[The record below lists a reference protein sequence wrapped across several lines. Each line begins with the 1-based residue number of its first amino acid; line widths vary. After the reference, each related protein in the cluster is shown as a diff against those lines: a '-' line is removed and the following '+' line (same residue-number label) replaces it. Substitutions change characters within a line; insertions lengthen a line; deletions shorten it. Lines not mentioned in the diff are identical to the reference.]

1 MMEDYQQSYQRSFL
15 VTIGL
20 VLLIAATNLA
30 FTSNPRPDKVNP
42 KVELGRRLFYDQR
55 LSINGARSCASC
67 HAPELAFTDGYRKSL
82 SIDGFN
88 VARNSPSLINA
99 KYLQSLTWADTTIR
113 NYMTQM
119 DGPMFSEHPQEMGW
133 KGNETVLLQ
142 RLNEDQTYQQL
153 LKKVFSNKPLYT
165 TDLVKEAIAA
175 FEETL
180 VSFNAPYDRYLRGQT
195 NALSASARKGAS
207 LFFSGKTKCGVCHEG
222 KLLGGENFANVGL
235 YNVGDTNSYPVTDR
249 GLFNKTGNPED
260 NGSFRIPSLRNVLL
274 TAPYMHD
281 GSVATIEEVIDIYV
295 AGGRNIT
302 DGPYAGDGRKNTRKD
317 MRVKPF
323 TLSVEERKD
332 LIAFLA
338 SLTDSSVLNN
348 PRWKNPFQ

>member
-1 MMEDYQQSYQRSFL
+1 MGYAQQPYQRSFF

-20 VLLIAATNLA
+20 VLIIACVNLA
-30 FTSNPRPDKVNP
+30 FSTNQVAGKVNP
-42 KVELGRRLFYDQR
+42 KLELGRRLFYDQR

-88 VARNSPSLINA
+88 VTRNSPSLINA
-99 KYLQSLTWADTTIR
+99 KYFSSLTWADTTIKDFI
-113 NYMTQM
+113 TQM
-119 DGPMFSEHPQEMGW
+119 DRPMFSEHPQEMGW
-133 KGNETVLLQ
+133 KGNESIILD
-142 RLNEDQTYQQL
+142 RLNQDPVYQQL
-153 LKKVFSNKPLYT
+153 LKQVFPHKKQYT
-165 TDLVKEAIAA
+165 TDLVKNAIAA

-195 NALSASARKGAS
+195 NALSPSARRGMN
-207 LFFSGKTKCGVCHEG
+207 LFFSGRTKCGVCHEG

-235 YNVGDTNSYPVTDR
+235 YNVGDTNTYPVSDR
-249 GLFNKTGNPED
+249 GLFNNTKNPD
-260 NGSFRIPSLRNVLL
+260 DDGSFRIPSLRNVLL

-295 AGGRNIT
+295 SGGRNIT
-302 DGPYAGDGRKNTRKD
+302 DGPHAGDGRKNAKKD

-323 TLSVEERKD
+323 TLTGEERKD

-348 PRWKNPFQ
+348 PRWKNPF

>member
-1 MMEDYQQSYQRSFL
+1 MQEPYQRSFL

-20 VLLIAATNLA
+20 VLLIACINLA
-30 FTSNPRPDKVNP
+30 FSANPSPAKAHP

-88 VARNSPSLINA
+88 VVRNSPSLINA
-99 KYLQSLTWADTTIR
+99 KYFPSLTWGDTSIHGFVV
-113 NYMTQM
+113 QM

-133 KGNETVLLQ
+133 KGNEAIILD
-142 RLNEDQTYQQL
+142 RLNQDPVYQQM
-153 LKKVFSNKPLYT
+153 LKQVFPNKKEYT
-165 TDLVKEAIAA
+165 TALVKNAIAA

-195 NALSASARKGAS
+195 NALSPSARRGAN
-207 LFFSGKTKCGVCHEG
+207 LFFSGRTKCGVCHEG

-235 YNVGDTNSYPVTDR
+235 YNVGDTNSYPHTDR
-249 GLFNKTGNPED
+249 GLFNKTANPED
-260 NGSFRIPSLRNVLL
+260 DGSFRIPSLRNVLL

-295 AGGRNIT
+295 AGGRNVK
-302 DGPYAGDGRKNTRKD
+302 DGPFAGDGRKNTRKD

-323 TLSVEERKD
+323 TLSPEERKD

-348 PRWKNPFQ
+348 PRWKNPF

>member
-1 MMEDYQQSYQRSFL
+1 MMKAFYSPYQRSVFV
-15 VTIGL
+15 VTTIVVMAL
-20 VLLIAATNLA
+20 AANLA
-30 FTSNPRPDKVNP
+30 FTNHQTPTKENP
-42 KVELGRRLFYDQR
+42 KIALGRRLFYDQR

-67 HAPELAFTDGYRKSL
+67 HAPELAFTDGYRRSL

-88 VARNSPSLINA
+88 VTRNSPSLINT
-99 KYLQSLTWADTTIR
+99 KFLPSLTWADTSIKNFT
-113 NYMTQM
+113 TQM

-133 KGNETVLLQ
+133 KGNEAIILD
-142 RLNEDQTYQQL
+142 RLNQDPVYQQL
-153 LKKVFSNKPLYT
+153 LKSVFPKQQSYT
-165 TDLVKEAIAA
+165 VALVKNAIAA

-180 VSFNAPYDRYLRGQT
+180 VSFNAPYDKYLRGQT
-195 NALSASARKGAS
+195 NALSPSARRGAN
-207 LFFSGKTKCGVCHEG
+207 LFFSGRTKCGVCHEG

-235 YNVGDTNSYPVTDR
+235 YNVGDTNSYPLSDR
-249 GLFNKTGNPED
+249 GLFNKTANPED
-260 NGSFRIPSLRNVLL
+260 DGSFRIPSLRNVLL

-295 AGGRNIT
+295 AGGRNIA
-302 DGPYAGDGRKNTRKD
+302 DGPYAGDGRKNSKKD

-323 TLSVEERKD
+323 SLSVEERKD

>member
-20 VLLIAATNLA
+20 VLLIAAMNLA
-30 FTSNPRPDKVNP
+30 FTSKARPNKENP
-42 KVELGRRLFYDQR
+42 KVALGRRLFYDQR

-82 SIDGFN
+82 SIDGLN

-99 KYLQSLTWADTTIR
+99 KYLSSLTWADTTIR
-113 NYMTQM
+113 SFVMQM
-119 DGPMFSEHPQEMGW
+119 DGPMFSEHPKEMGW
-133 KGNETVLLQ
+133 KGNEASILD
-142 RLNEDQTYQQL
+142 RLNQDPVYQQM
-153 LKKVFSNKPLYT
+153 LKQVFPNKKEYT
-165 TDLVKEAIAA
+165 TELVKNAIAA

-195 NALSASARKGAS
+195 NALSPSARRGAN
-207 LFFSGKTKCGVCHEG
+207 LFFSGRTKCGVCHEG
-222 KLLGGENFANVGL
+222 KLLGGENFDNVGL
-235 YNVGDTNSYPVTDR
+235 YNVGDTNSYPTADR

-260 NGSFRIPSLRNVLL
+260 DGSFRIPSLRNVLL

-295 AGGRNIT
+295 AGGRNIAS
-302 DGPYAGDGRKNTRKD
+302 GPYAGDGRKNVRKD

-323 TLSVEERKD
+323 NLSVEERKD